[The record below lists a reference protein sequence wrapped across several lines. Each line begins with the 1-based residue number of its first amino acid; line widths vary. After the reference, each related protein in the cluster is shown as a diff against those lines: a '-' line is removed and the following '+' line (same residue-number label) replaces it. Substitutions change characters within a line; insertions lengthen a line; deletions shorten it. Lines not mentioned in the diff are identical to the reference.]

1 MNFDLEY
8 RERILG
14 WIEQKESLLYVRKEE
29 DEKPAEF

>member
-14 WIEQKESLLYVRKEE
+14 WIEQKELLLYVRKEE
-29 DEKPAEF
+29 DEKPAGF